1 MSTVQGYQGVPYSK
15 ADEHLFLKK
24 KKNQVRE
31 LGKIPFLNKILY
43 KF

>member
-24 KKNQVRE
+24 KKKPGEGARE
-31 LGKIPFLNKILY
+31 NSIS
-43 KF
+43 